1 MITIPSGDL
10 DPAVGLSLFEENLS
24 KARIFIVVFGRVART
39 WVEQRLNEA
48 LKLILSNRLSTRIG
62 VYLAPPHKSA
72 ADAAFPPFFRV
83 MNNSQ
88 HFDPKTVDA
97 LLREPSETP

>member
-1 MITIPSGDL
+1 M
-10 DPAVGLSLFEENLS
+10 
-24 KARIFIVVFGRVART
+24 FIVVFGRVARS

-48 LKLILSNRLSTRIG
+48 FKLILANRLTTKVG

-72 ADAAFPPFFRV
+72 DEMAFPPLFRV
-83 MNNSQ
+83 MDNTE

-97 LLREPSETP
+97 LLREPSQTP